1 MQKRI
6 DRLIDEALLLTATQ
20 TGMLYIQRRSRR
32 ALPKVAAGT
41 AVLAGVGAAA
51 ATAAAGVGTAFL
63 AGGALVWYR
72 KREGSR
78 AALPRD
84 DGASFAG
91 TQPNIGDRF
100 QRERASD
107 PATTHG

>member
-1 MQKRI
+1 MHKRI

-20 TGMLYIQRRSRR
+20 TGVLYIHRRSRR
-32 ALPKVAAGT
+32 ALPKIAVGT

-72 KREGSR
+72 KREGSE
-78 AALPRD
+78 AALAPRD
-84 DGASFAG
+84 GAPFAG
-91 TQPNIGDRF
+91 TQPNLGDRF

-107 PATTHG
+107 PASAPG